1 MVVKELTGSRV
12 KVVNYRISRNWSL
25 FYAWGG
31 SLSSFQIDIW
41 QQERF
46 TPKLCVIIL

>member
-1 MVVKELTGSRV
+1 MVVKELTGSCV
-12 KVVNYRISRNWSL
+12 KVVNYRYRISRNWSL

-46 TPKLCVIIL
+46 TP